1 MGGSG
6 FWPTTITF
14 FYPQTSLSYQRF
26 YDCKHDTIEKISYEA
41 QCKSKIKF
49 RFFFYFSYYLSL
61 LVEIGVE
68 HSEPFVLII
77 GLSSILSRALM
88 AAWHNLVIL
97 SWDLFCSDNSSSIQ
111 ASLEY
116 KNKVQIL
123 LSNLQI
129 EYNSVSSCFI
139 FST

>member
-6 FWPTTITF
+6 FWPTTILFSTHNHPF
-14 FYPQTSLSYQRF
+14 PISVFH
-26 YDCKHDTIEKISYEA
+26 DCKHDTIEKISYKA
-41 QCKSKIKF
+41 QLKIDLI
-49 RFFFYFSYYLSL
+49 YFISPYYLSL

-116 KNKVQIL
+116 KNKV
-123 LSNLQI
+123 
-129 EYNSVSSCFI
+129 
-139 FST
+139 